1 MAQTTIKIDKQSFGG
16 GSKLKRLHHIRQLL
30 RAKMSNVRRF
40 VLPSED
46 GKSATDSEA
55 LLTVHAKLS
64 TERKER
70 VACQLVEI
78 VTSSGL
84 RKRCRLLELPAELRL
99 HIYKFALSDMPVI
112 DARTRY
118 FPRNTTYALYDGPVT
133 SCILCDLPLL
143 RLNRQI
149 RDEAI
154 PYLSPCTNSIPDTW
168 DTVRV

>member
-1 MAQTTIKIDKQSFGG
+1 M
-16 GSKLKRLHHIRQLL
+16 
-30 RAKMSNVRRF
+30 
-40 VLPSED
+40 
-46 GKSATDSEA
+46 
-55 LLTVHAKLS
+55 
-64 TERKER
+64 
-70 VACQLVEI
+70 EI

-154 PYLSPCTNSIPDTW
+154 PYLSPCTNVIPDTW
-168 DTVRV
+168 TLFVCNKNSVSCYPFRDMTFDSRLYDDVRVFIHNIRTNIQDLLLYQLL